1 MVSHKSFVIVRH
13 AGPSSSASHSRF
25 TLRIYASIEPSS
37 FFSGVSRSANVCAL
51 CTLRLLSVGT
61 LRLSNR
67 LLGSRKFDLENGDP
81 RLVSIQRYHIPALE
95 SWQSETRRAVKVNK
109 NADLSLIIDWQFQFQ
124 RSFFSNVRKCSMIL
138 ILWRQSLYPW
148 NPYVRFFRLFDQE
161 LGSRQNYSFFREKLG
176 AKQRGHVREAN

>member
-1 MVSHKSFVIVRH
+1 MVSLKSFVIVRH
-13 AGPSSSASHSRF
+13 AGPFSYVSHSRF

-95 SWQSETRRAVKVNK
+95 SWQSETRRAVKVDK
-109 NADLSLIIDWQFQFQ
+109 NVDLFLIILVSTFFLLQ
-124 RSFFSNVRKCSMIL
+124 RSKVFADSQSFGDSLCILEILSFVR
-138 ILWRQSLYPW
+138 
-148 NPYVRFFRLFDQE
+148 
-161 LGSRQNYSFFREKLG
+161 SRTR
-176 AKQRGHVREAN
+176 